1 MEGQKSSAVRS
12 TQTTNFL
19 QHCQLFSPL
28 PGETG
33 WDYSVCRCLSI
44 CPSVWRWFLTGV
56 ALATPVY
63 VIGRKLRTSPHNVGH
78 FVVCQYYRHV
88 NVYRCAGENNPSV
101 MGNILSETSF
111 SISNSLYV
119 VVISTRLLIIF
130 HNSAHVCIFLQVYG
144 PYR

>member
-1 MEGQKSSAVRS
+1 MMLLSQTNAATVSIFTPIEFRRTYYGMASVSS
-12 TQTTNFL
+12 N
-19 QHCQLFSPL
+19 LFFD
-28 PGETG
+28 G
-33 WDYSVCRCLSI
+33 RC
-44 CPSVWRWFLTGV
+44 
-56 ALATPVY
+56 LATPVY

-130 HNSAHVCIFLQVYG
+130 QNSAHVCIFLQVYG